1 MERDASFPGPH
12 FRETWLLAIVA
23 ALSAIVV
30 FRGAL
35 GGFFGQDD
43 FVGLARARGLLPV
56 LPFPWRWISGQL
68 YFVFMRPFGT
78 DSALAY
84 HAVNLAAHALTAA
97 LLARVLARRVGAP
110 AALIGAIFFAAHPAH
125 FTALYSVSGVGE
137 LLAPL
142 FALAALDVSMRR
154 DRWRWLAPALF
165 ALALLCK
172 ENLLLLPALLLLPDG
187 WLGGRDADGARA
199 SNIDRRGT
207 VLALGIVSV
216 VMAALIALADPFGTR
231 AALPESAAYA
241 WSMGPHVLGNLG
253 TYAAWTVNFA
263 LPAVRSVSDSIDPGA
278 TPVALAALALWIA
291 GLMWP
296 ALRRRG
302 WLAGGLT
309 WLAFLLPVLAL
320 PHHTYHYYL
329 HAPLLG
335 AALCVSA
342 LADALFAGDRTRRVE
357 HDAPRAKGMKGRAA
371 PAWGIAAIAA
381 VLLVVNGAALVSK
394 IESYPFTLPGL
405 RADATVDRGRI
416 ARAARDDLRS
426 AQLPPGVALRFWSP
440 TSIRIEIE
448 THPQSDPLR
457 RETYWEQNVRT
468 ALYDGL
474 GVRVLFPEVG
484 GVRFVREYTPAPD
497 SVRYALYE
505 PDGRVAVLTS
515 SGIDSLLGARGSRTR
530 PAAPQARR

>member
-1 MERDASFPGPH
+1 MERDATSP
-12 FRETWLLAIVA
+12 ETRALEAWLPAIAA
-23 ALSAIVV
+23 ALCAIFV

-35 GGFFGQDD
+35 VGFFGQDD

-110 AALIGAIFFAAHPAH
+110 AALLGAVFFAVHPAH
-125 FTALYSVSGVGE
+125 FTAIYSVSGVGE

-142 FALAALDVSMRR
+142 FALAALDVSTRG

-165 ALALLCK
+165 TLALLCK
-172 ENLLLLPALLLLPDG
+172 ENLLLLPALLLIPDG
-187 WLGGRDADGARA
+187 WLGGRDTNGVRSSQTAPRSVA
-199 SNIDRRGT
+199 
-207 VLALGIVSV
+207 LALGIVSV
-216 VMAALIALADPFGTR
+216 VMAALLALTDPFGART
-231 AALPESAAYA
+231 ALPESAAYA
-241 WSMGPHVLGNLG
+241 WSMGPHVLGNLA

-263 LPAVRSVSDSIDPGA
+263 FLTVRSVSDSIDPGA
-278 TPVALAALALWIA
+278 MPVALAALALWLA
-291 GLMWP
+291 GLTWP

-335 AALCVSA
+335 AALCLSA
-342 LADALFAGDRTRRVE
+342 LADALFAGDRTR
-357 HDAPRAKGMKGRAA
+357 HAA
-371 PAWGIAAIAA
+371 HTEDRRLVSASSIAAIVAT
-381 VLLVVNGAALVSK
+381 LLVGNGAALVSK
-394 IESYPFTLPGL
+394 VENFPFRLPGL
-405 RADATVDRGRI
+405 RADATVDRARI
-416 ARAARDDLRS
+416 ARAARDDLRG
-426 AQLPPGVALRFWSP
+426 AQLPPGIALRFWSP
-440 TSIRIEIE
+440 TSIRIELE
-448 THPQSDPLR
+448 AHPQSDPLH

-474 GVRVLFPEVG
+474 GVRVLFPALG

-505 PDGRVAVLTS
+505 PDGRVSVLS
-515 SGIDSLLGARGSRTR
+515 SSAIDSLLGARDTGTGPTAPDHSRR
-530 PAAPQARR
+530 

>member
-1 MERDASFPGPH
+1 MERDASLPGL
-12 FRETWLLAIVA
+12 RTIRAWLPAIVA
-23 ALSAIVV
+23 ALCAILVY
-30 FRGAL
+30 RGAL

-43 FVGLARARGLLPV
+43 FVGLARARGLLPA

-68 YFVFMRPFGT
+68 YFAFMRPFGT
-78 DSALAY
+78 DGALAY
-84 HAVNLAAHALTAA
+84 HAVSLAAHALTAA
-97 LLARVLARRVGAP
+97 LLARVLARRVGTP
-110 AALIGAIFFAAHPAH
+110 AALLGAVFFAVHPAH
-125 FTALYSVSGVGE
+125 FTALYSVSGIGE

-142 FALAALDVSMRR
+142 FALAALDVAMRR

-172 ENLLLLPALLLLPDG
+172 ENLVLLPAVLLLRDG
-187 WLGGRDADGARA
+187 WLGSRDPGGAEDSHRSPRA
-199 SNIDRRGT
+199 MA
-207 VLALGIVSV
+207 LALGIVSV
-216 VMAALIALADPFGTR
+216 VMAGMLALTDPFGART
-231 AALPESAAYA
+231 ALPESSAYA
-241 WSMGPHVLGNLG
+241 WSMGPHVLGNLA

-263 LPAVRSVSDSIDPGA
+263 FPTVRSVSDSIDPGGMPA
-278 TPVALAALALWIA
+278 ALAALALWLS

-342 LADALFAGDRTRRVE
+342 LADALFAVDRARGATRHGSTANEDRRLVS
-357 HDAPRAKGMKGRAA
+357 ASS
-371 PAWGIAAIAA
+371 IAVIVAG
-381 VLLVVNGAALVSK
+381 LLVMNGAVLVSK
-394 IESYPFTLPGL
+394 IETFPFTLPGL
-405 RADATVDRGRI
+405 RADATVDRARI

-426 AQLPPGVALRFWSP
+426 AYLPAGVALRFWSP
-440 TSIRIEIE
+440 TSIRLELE
-448 THPQSDPLR
+448 ARPGSDPLH

-474 GVRVLFPEVG
+474 GVRVLFPAVG
-484 GVRFVREYTPAPD
+484 DVRFVREYTPAPD

-505 PDGRVAVLTS
+505 PDGRVSVLSS
-515 SGIDSLLGARGSRTR
+515 SGIDSLLGARDSGTPPASHSRR
-530 PAAPQARR
+530 